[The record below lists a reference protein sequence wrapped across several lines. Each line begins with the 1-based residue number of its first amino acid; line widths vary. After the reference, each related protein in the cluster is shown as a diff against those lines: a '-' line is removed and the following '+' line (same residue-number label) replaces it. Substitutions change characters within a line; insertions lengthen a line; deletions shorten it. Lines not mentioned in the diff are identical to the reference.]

1 MPFGLPSK
9 KSSALAT
16 KPEAMASEVTLVG
29 QSNTM
34 SEKQASAGPS
44 KKETKM
50 TWKEA
55 QEACRKEHS
64 WEILANT
71 SNPQLASPLN
81 HFIQQHSTITLSSNA
96 HIQHDPPNLDHVV
109 PGLCC
114 MYVSVNPFILHYGE
128 ENPVWFFDILKLGL
142 IKSEIFF

>member
-64 WEILANT
+64 WEILVSWLLVHAFVYLVQDFNV
-71 SNPQLASPLN
+71 
-81 HFIQQHSTITLSSNA
+81 FYRRITTVCDESSVAQCMTGSLKADSFLFLQMFNY
-96 HIQHDPPNLDHVV
+96 DSRL
-109 PGLCC
+109 LC
-114 MYVSVNPFILHYGE
+114 L
-128 ENPVWFFDILKLGL
+128 
-142 IKSEIFF
+142 